1 MLELTFGKRKLVTE
15 RPAFVMGI
23 VNVTPDSFYSGS
35 RGGIERALELVEQG
49 AEIIDIGG
57 ESTRPGFTPV
67 SEQEELERV
76 IPVICELRQKTDVV
90 ISVDSTKPLVIQE
103 ALKNGADIIN
113 NILSFDNI
121 YENNEKLK
129 LSTQEPVSDLMN
141 NLMIDIKNYEA
152 SVILMHHTAGD
163 IEEICSYLKASAEK
177 MRSYGIPSE
186 KIIIDPGIGFGK
198 SFEQN
203 VSAIKNSDKIC
214 ELGYTVLMALS
225 RKSSIGMMTGREVA
239 DRLSG
244 TVTADIISVQKGAK
258 IIRVHDVSDA
268 IDSLNVMKFLK

>member
-76 IPVICELRQKTDVV
+76 IPVICELRQNTDVV

-121 YENNEKLK
+121 TQNDDEKNALK
-129 LSTQEPVSDLMN
+129 W
-141 NLMIDIKNYEA
+141 NLMTDIMADIKKYEA
-152 SVILMHHTAGD
+152 SVILMHHTAGN

-203 VSAIKNSDKIC
+203 VSAIKNSDKLC

-268 IDSLNVMKFLK
+268 ID

>member
-35 RGGIERALELVEQG
+35 RGGIDRALELVEQG

-121 YENNEKLK
+121 TQNDDEKNALK
-129 LSTQEPVSDLMN
+129 WDLMTDI
-141 NLMIDIKNYEA
+141 MADIKKYEA
-152 SVILMHHTAGD
+152 SVILMHHTAGN

-203 VSAIKNSDKIC
+203 VSAIKNSDKLC